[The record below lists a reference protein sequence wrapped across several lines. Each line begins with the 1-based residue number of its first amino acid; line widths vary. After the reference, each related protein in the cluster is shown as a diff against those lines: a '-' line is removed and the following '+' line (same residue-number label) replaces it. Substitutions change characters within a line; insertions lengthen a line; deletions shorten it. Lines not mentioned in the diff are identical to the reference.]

1 MTNFTPSLRS
11 ILLSVVALTA
21 CGSTAKADLPDV
33 LQYPQAKLLGATSST
48 GVMES
53 AVLLSDDS
61 LEKVLTHY
69 EKVLAVRIGSLESQG
84 EVDDGKVVQ
93 MFVANED
100 SKQAF
105 TGDKYPPR
113 DVQLFTVTKLTK
125 TEVMSLVI
133 SRAKTDKQTHIVA
146 TWLKR

>member
-1 MTNFTPSLRS
+1 
-11 ILLSVVALTA
+11 
-21 CGSTAKADLPDV
+21 
-33 LQYPQAKLLGATSST
+33 LGATSST

-61 LEKVLTHY
+61 LEKVLTYY

-105 TGDKYPPR
+105 TGGKYPPR
-113 DVQLFTVTKLTK
+113 DVQLFTITKLTK
-125 TEVMSLVI
+125 TDVINLVI
-133 SRAKTDKQTHIVA
+133 SRAKTDNQTHIVA
-146 TWLKR
+146 TWFKR